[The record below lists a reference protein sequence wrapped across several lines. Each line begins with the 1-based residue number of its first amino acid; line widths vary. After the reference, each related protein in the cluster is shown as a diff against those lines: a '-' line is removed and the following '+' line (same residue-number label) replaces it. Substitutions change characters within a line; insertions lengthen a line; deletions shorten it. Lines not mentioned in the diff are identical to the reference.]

1 MISVKAPA
9 KINLSLDVIRRR
21 DDGYHDLEMV
31 MTMIDLADRVDLWDE
46 EQPLIRI
53 KSSSSFIPTDS
64 RNIVYQAASLLREQV
79 GISRGVTIHIQKNIP
94 ISAGLGGGSSDAAAT
109 LRGLNHLW
117 NLGLTL
123 DELAAIGAEI
133 GSDVPFC
140 VHGGTAFATGRG
152 EILKP
157 LPSPPPC
164 WVVLAK
170 PAVSVSTKDVY
181 EALDVASI
189 HFRPDT
195 EGMIRAIE
203 EQHYDDMCRLTCNV
217 LEEVTM
223 VLHPEV
229 KWYKRLI
236 SNFGADAVLMS
247 GSGPT
252 VFALLRR
259 ESQVKSLVNAMRGFC
274 REVYAVRLLGR
285 AVNLRKSVY

>member
-21 DDGYHDLEMV
+21 NDGYHDLEMV
-31 MTMIDLADRVDLWDE
+31 MTMIDLADRIDLWDE
-46 EQPLIRI
+46 EQPIIRI
-53 KSSSSFIPTDS
+53 KSSSGFIPTDS
-64 RNIVYQAASLLREQV
+64 RNIAYKAASLLRERY
-79 GISRGVTIHIQKNIP
+79 GISRGATIYIQKNIP
-94 ISAGLGGGSSDAAAT
+94 VSAGLGGGSSDAAAT

-117 NLGLTL
+117 NLGLTM

-140 VHGGTAFATGRG
+140 VYGGTAFATGKG

-170 PAVSVSTKDVY
+170 PAISVSTKDVY
-181 EALDVASI
+181 EALDVNAI
-189 HFRPDT
+189 RCRPDT
-195 EGMIRAIE
+195 DGMIRAIE
-203 EQHYDDMCRLTCNV
+203 GHQYDEMCRLTCNV

-236 SNFGADAVLMS
+236 LKFGADAVLMS

-259 ESQVKSLVNAMRGFC
+259 ESQVKSLVNALRGFC
-274 REVYAVRLLGR
+274 RDVYAVRLLGK
-285 AVNLRKSVY
+285 AINLQKSVY